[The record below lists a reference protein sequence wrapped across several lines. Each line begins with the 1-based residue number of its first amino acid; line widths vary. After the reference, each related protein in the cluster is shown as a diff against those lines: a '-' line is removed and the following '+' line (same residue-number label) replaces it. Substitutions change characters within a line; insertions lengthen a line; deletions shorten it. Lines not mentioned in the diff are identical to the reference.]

1 MKTKTNPQMT
11 STMSHG
17 LLLSA
22 CALGLLV
29 APAVRAESPPL
40 CTGNGSGGQ
49 ISFLVN
55 GNPQPNVT
63 VHVGDTVFYQVS
75 VSVAPTACNA
85 VNVNAFLKTADGT
98 VVQWLSN
105 TNIDQGETVTCPGNP
120 KCINSSLL
128 N

>member
-1 MKTKTNPQMT
+1 MTMKTTTNFNVT
-11 STMSHG
+11 SGLSHG
-17 LLLSA
+17 LALVT
-22 CALGLLV
+22 CVLGLLV
-29 APAVRAESPPL
+29 APKVRAEVPPS

-85 VNVNAFLKTADGT
+85 VNVNAFLKTADGV
-98 VVQWLSN
+98 VVQWLIN
-105 TNIDQGETVTCPGNP
+105 TNIDQ
-120 KCINSSLL
+120 
-128 N
+128 